1 MKENTIAIA
10 TFGDPRNPKTW
21 SGTPAPIIKALEGLG
36 LKVEGIDISVLPMA
50 ERFVFCAAFHLWRL
64 NLRSFGEWIALV
76 KTEARSDFNL
86 MRTVRNRR
94 ARYLVKQMQ
103 SRGLRRVLH
112 MVPYSIPVGGS
123 GDSDI
128 EHYLLID
135 GSAHLE
141 AETLGPVQR
150 PDHISRALIET
161 EREIF
166 SRVKHFFPA
175 SEHLRRDLVEFY
187 GVDPSRI
194 TKIGT
199 GASLP
204 PFAGTKDYRSGHILF
219 TAKARFQEKGGMLLL
234 KAFQIAHRKNPAL
247 RLVMVGKES
256 HRKAVGEMDGVTF
269 HGFVPAAE
277 LEELFQRAALF
288 AMPALVE
295 PWGLVYLEALASKTP
310 ILGLR
315 RLSLPELTDS
325 GRFGFLV
332 DEATPEA
339 VAEVLLEAMS
349 DPQRLQQMGEQGQ
362 AWSLKKYSWE
372 IAGARIFEG
381 LGSQNSRTGE
391 LSKISH

>member
-1 MKENTIAIA
+1 MTENTIAVA

-21 SGTPAPIIKALEGLG
+21 SGTPAPVIKALEALG

-64 NLRSFGEWIALV
+64 NLQSFGEWIDLL

-94 ARYLVKQMQ
+94 ARYLTKQM
-103 SRGLRRVLH
+103 RACGLKRVLH
-112 MVPYSIPVGGS
+112 MVPYSIPVGGL
-123 GDSDI
+123 GDNDL

-141 AETLGPVQR
+141 AEILGPVQR
-150 PDHISRALIET
+150 PDRVSRALIET

-166 SRVKHFFPA
+166 SRVKHFFPT
-175 SEHLRRDLVEFY
+175 SEHLRRDLIEYY

-194 TKIGT
+194 TKVGT
-199 GASLP
+199 GRGLP
-204 PFAGTKDYRSGHILF
+204 AFAGAKDYKSGHILF
-219 TAKARFQEKGGMLLL
+219 TAKARFLEKGGMLLL
-234 KAFQIAHRKNPAL
+234 QAFQIAHRKNPAL

-256 HRKAVGEMDGVTF
+256 HRKASGEMDGVTF

-277 LEELFQRAALF
+277 LEELFQQAALF

-339 VAEVLLEAMS
+339 VADMLLDAMS
-349 DPQRLQQMGEQGQ
+349 DPLRLQQMGEQGQ
-362 AWSLKKYSWE
+362 AWSLKQYSWE
-372 IAGARIFEG
+372 IVGARIFEE
-381 LGSQNSRTGE
+381 LSSQNSRTGE
-391 LSKISH
+391 LSKTTH